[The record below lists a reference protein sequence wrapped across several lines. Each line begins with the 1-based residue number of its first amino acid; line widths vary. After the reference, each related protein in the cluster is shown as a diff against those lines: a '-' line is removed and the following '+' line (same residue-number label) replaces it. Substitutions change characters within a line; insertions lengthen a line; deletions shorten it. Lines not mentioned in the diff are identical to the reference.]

1 MPKQVTIGDN
11 KFASISY
18 YRRKP
23 FINIR
28 EYIISQDGTFVPTKN
43 GILLTPHEWIKLKSV
58 VQDIDHT
65 VAEHIATPT
74 KAATVTAATQTV
86 DPDSGVESGTES
98 SNIVTPTASP
108 TNATI
113 QQTLHAE
120 IQHPKKARKRL
131 KLDCE
136 QNFNQV

>member
-1 MPKQVTIGDN
+1 MPKQMTIGDN

-28 EYIISQDGTFVPTKN
+28 EYIISQDGTFVPTKK
-43 GILLTPHEWIKLKSV
+43 GILLTPHEWTKLKSV

-74 KAATVTAATQTV
+74 NTAATLQCSKAAATQT
-86 DPDSGVESGTES
+86 DSGVESGTE
-98 SNIVTPTASP
+98 TPTASP
-108 TNATI
+108 TNAAI
-113 QQTLHAE
+113 QQTLHDE

>member
-1 MPKQVTIGDN
+1 MPKQMTIGDN

-28 EYIISQDGTFVPTKN
+28 EYIISQDGTFVPTKK
-43 GILLTPHEWIKLKSV
+43 GILLTPHEWTKLKSV

-65 VAEHIATPT
+65 VAEHIAIPT
-74 KAATVTAATQTV
+74 KAAATQTV
-86 DPDSGVESGTES
+86 DPDSGVESGTE
-98 SNIVTPTASP
+98 TPTASP
-108 TNATI
+108 TDVAI
-113 QQTLHAE
+113 QQTLHDE

>member
-1 MPKQVTIGDN
+1 MPKQMTIGDN

-28 EYIISQDGTFVPTKN
+28 EYIISQDGTFVPTKK
-43 GILLTPHEWIKLKSV
+43 GILLTPHEWTKLKSV

-74 KAATVTAATQTV
+74 KTAATQT
-86 DPDSGVESGTES
+86 DSGVESGTE
-98 SNIVTPTASP
+98 TPTASP
-108 TNATI
+108 TNAVI
-113 QQTLHAE
+113 QQTLHDE